1 MALDVQDI
9 INSVSVPALI
19 KDEFIKRGTFSRLKN
34 GEPQVYVGGFS
45 IVFPV
50 DVDGSKWAFRCW
62 HVSVADSKKRYS
74 LISDAIQNAQLP
86 FFCSFEYTENGL
98 LVNGESLPI
107 TKMRWVDGMTLKD
120 YICTH
125 YQDSN
130 KIRNLAQS
138 FLKMGSCLHE
148 RRIAHGDLQ
157 HGNILV
163 SESGQLYLVDYDSM
177 FVPSMGSDFPDI
189 IIGLIDY
196 QHPSRKKN
204 RLSSEKLDYFSEL
217 IIYTSLLGIAERPE
231 FVISYNVEDSE
242 GLLFSA
248 SDFYSLVKSKI
259 YGELKAL
266 KNPEIDRCLS
276 ILIEYLSVDD
286 INELKPMESYFMSIK
301 VSAPDYVATGE
312 DCTIKWTSAGASKVS
327 IVGVGDV
334 EPSGSITVNPSGTT
348 NYTFVLTT
356 EYGCTKEETVQ
367 VKAFN
372 RGKINYFQPEREYT
386 FRSVPI
392 NISWDCSDMVSVEI
406 IGYGKQTDVGSLE
419 AELSSDKVFELRAKD
434 HFQEFSKKI
443 TVRVLPFPS
452 IKGLRVPK
460 YEAEYKSNLTIRPSR
475 IDIKPLVS
483 RVSITLPQASPKVS
497 LSPVV
502 SRTSVTSPN
511 IEVNKGFMAFSDRVT
526 TMMENL
532 FKITNSGITKLVNH
546 ITKTDK

>member
-1 MALDVQDI
+1 MIDI
-9 INSVSVPALI
+9 SDIKVSIQSKALI
-19 KDEFIKRGTFSRLKN
+19 QDDFFKDAQFLKDSRGRLIS
-34 GEPQVYVGGFS
+34 YTGGCTVVIPS
-45 IVFPV
+45 IVY
-50 DVDGSKWAFRCW
+50 GEKWAFRCW
-62 HVSVADSKKRYS
+62 YVPIEDSKKRYS
-74 LISDAIQNAQLP
+74 LISDAIQKAQLP

-98 LVNGESLPI
+98 LVKGESLPI
-107 TKMRWVDGMTLKD
+107 TKMRWVDGKNLKN
-120 YICTH
+120 YICTN
-125 YQDSN
+125 YQETT
-130 KIRNLAQS
+130 KIKDLAQS
-138 FLKMGSCLHE
+138 FLKMVSCLHGQ
-148 RRIAHGDLQ
+148 RIAHGDLQ

-189 IIGLIDY
+189 ITGLIDY
-196 QHPSRKKN
+196 QHPARKKN
-204 RLSSEKLDYFSEL
+204 RFSSGKLDYFSEL

-334 EPSGSITVNPSGTT
+334 EPSGSITVNPLGTT